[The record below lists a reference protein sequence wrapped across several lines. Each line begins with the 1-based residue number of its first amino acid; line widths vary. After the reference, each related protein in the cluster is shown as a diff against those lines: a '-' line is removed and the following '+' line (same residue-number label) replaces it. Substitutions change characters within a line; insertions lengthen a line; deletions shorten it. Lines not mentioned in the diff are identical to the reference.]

1 MLVTGTGFGRLQL
14 RATRVAALLAATFLG
29 ACATTPGN
37 QLAAELDPYEKT
49 NRSIYDFN
57 RGLDKAI
64 VTPGTKVYRAVA
76 PKAAQRGIANVFN
89 NVDEPYSFI
98 NAVLQG
104 KVRQA
109 FRTAARFLINTTL
122 GVGGLADHATDM
134 GLPEEPEDLG
144 QTLAVW
150 GMKSGPYI
158 MLPLFGPSTIR
169 DGIGFGVERVADPYR
184 IAINRA
190 NLNTLETV
198 GLIGLE
204 LADTRSFVMDTADPL
219 LEGSADEYA
228 TVRSAF
234 LQYRWNLIH
243 DGAAP
248 DEYDEST
255 AAPVAAAPDGAA
267 QAAEPPAETESSPSA
282 PAAETPGESTPAL
295 PDAAPPPISGEP
307 LPDAETAAPPE
318 TEPAVAPVTEKPTD
332 PTP

>member
-1 MLVTGTGFGRLQL
+1 M
-14 RATRVAALLAATFLG
+14 RATRVAVLLAATFLG
-29 ACATTPGN
+29 ACATTPGH
-37 QLAAELDPYEKT
+37 QLAAERDPYEKT
-49 NRSIYDFN
+49 NRGIYNFN
-57 RGLDKAI
+57 RGLDKAV
-64 VTPGTKVYRAVA
+64 VTPATKAYRAVT
-76 PKAAQRGIANVFN
+76 PKAAQRGIGNVFN
-89 NVDEPYSFI
+89 NVDEPYSFV

-104 KVRQA
+104 KVKQA

-158 MLPLFGPSTIR
+158 MLPLFGPSTVR
-169 DGIGFGVERVADPYR
+169 DAIGFGVERVADPYR
-184 IAINRA
+184 LAINEA
-190 NLNTLETV
+190 NLKTIETV
-198 GLIGLE
+198 GLTGLE

-228 TVRSAF
+228 TVKSAF

-255 AAPVAAAPDGAA
+255 PAAAPGAA
-267 QAAEPPAETESSPSA
+267 TEPTDPPAAGDPA
-282 PAAETPGESTPAL
+282 LPAAETPGESTPAIAAEVAPADAL
-295 PDAAPPPISGEP
+295 PDSETVAPPASEP
-307 LPDAETAAPPE
+307 
-318 TEPAVAPVTEKPTD
+318 PAAPVTEKPTE
-332 PTP
+332 PKP